1 LYRLTSLFAASIAL
15 SFALSA
21 PTAAHADDAGA
32 TAYNTYCVAC
42 HGAAGAG
49 DGVAG
54 AALDPKAADFTA
66 PGFFDTRDDAAL
78 FKVVKEGGAAV
89 GKSPL
94 MAAWGAVLSD
104 EQVKAV
110 VEHIKTFKK

>member
-1 LYRLTSLFAASIAL
+1 MFRLSVLFAASIAL
-15 SFALSA
+15 TLTALS
-21 PTAAHADDAGA
+21 PTSAQADDEGA
-32 TAYNTYCVAC
+32 TVYKTYCVTC
-42 HGAAGAG
+42 HGDAGKG

-66 PGFFDTRDDAAL
+66 PGFFDSRDDTL
-78 FKVVKEGGAAV
+78 LTKVVKEGGPAI

-104 EQVKAV
+104 AQVTAV
-110 VEHIKTFKK
+110 VAHIKTFKK